1 MNAMRYATALALP
14 LLLAACAQDEP
25 APADPGVDEP
35 SGASVPEASPSM
47 VPPAPGPGIAPA
59 EIIPAA
65 MQGRWGMT
73 ANDCDPARPD
83 NKGLMVVGA
92 NALQF
97 YESRGTVGQVIASD
111 ANKRT
116 LAVAYT
122 GEGMEW
128 ETQEV
133 LSLAAGGQTLTR
145 QQRDENGTHGPFTYR
160 RCL

>member
-1 MNAMRYATALALP
+1 
-14 LLLAACAQDEP
+14 
-25 APADPGVDEP
+25 
-35 SGASVPEASPSM
+35 M
-47 VPPAPGPGIAPA
+47 VAPAPGPVTAPA
-59 EIIPAA
+59 GTIPAA

-83 NKGLMVVGA
+83 NKGLMVVRA

-111 ANKRT
+111 ANQLT
-116 LAVAYT
+116 VAVSYT